1 LAAKFAET
9 MPESSAR
16 DRRKAMNESDEGKAL
31 NAKYEALMKPLE
43 KKIEDGIKWEMGE
56 KLVAVEETKKVLD
69 KELNIIKEQGLEKLA
84 ITEFNEEEIARMLE
98 QSGEDLNNFYIDMN
112 GDLKSWA
119 DETTSAFGQGM
130 SDAEAMMAEQATPT
144 DKPVVGGMN
153 FESMFNPVRTSAQ
166 SMMEK
171 FGKENDQKKAEEAKT
186 AADKAAAKP
195 GNVEKKPDS
204 KPAPAASKADSTLND
219 VVNSLDR
226 LNMMMGQLL
235 SQSEDLGKKQLR
247 ASKAN
252 SVQP

>member
-1 LAAKFAET
+1 MGLVTKNIKGFMSNAEDMLT
-9 MPESSAR
+9 SQTKSI
-16 DRRKAMNESDEGKAL
+16 DE
-31 NAKYEALMKPLE
+31 N
-43 KKIEDGIKWEMGE
+43 I
-56 KLVAVEETKKVLD
+56 TK
-69 KELNIIKEQGLEKLA
+69 
-84 ITEFNEEEIARMLE
+84 
-98 QSGEDLNNFYIDMN
+98 
-112 GDLKSWA
+112 
-119 DETTSAFGQGM
+119 GM
-130 SDAEAMMAEQATPT
+130 SDTEAALSMQGKSVDKSVSKNTTDAKPVSDEQAKPVV

-171 FGKENDQKKAEEAKT
+171 FGKENEQKKAEESKA

-195 GNVEKKPDS
+195 GNAEKKADS

-219 VVNSLDR
+219 VVKSLDR